1 MTVLKPNILSW
12 AWAVLVLLNP
22 VEVEVFSLAKALP
35 IKAGYVDCCL
45 QIKAMQTIPW
55 KPQLWHSL
63 TTGNVC
69 QVTQVS
75 VPPVWFHS
83 YFTPGLWFPDY
94 PYCSCAAFGSNNFGQ
109 LFLSKRK
116 CWHSWQT
123 SQLQADHTGC
133 VPPRL
138 ELLLYAT
145 VIQHS
150 PRKPS
155 SLSSPLQTLRPC
167 RTCDTPSCPQV
178 RKHSPSRQKSCYWYL
193 GIYVTSPD
201 KL

>member
-1 MTVLKPNILSW
+1 M
-12 AWAVLVLLNP
+12 
-22 VEVEVFSLAKALP
+22 
-35 IKAGYVDCCL
+35 YVDCSL

-55 KPQLWHSL
+55 KPQLQHSL

-75 VPPVWFHS
+75 TLPVWFHS
-83 YFTPGLWFPDY
+83 YFTPGCWFPDY
-94 PYCSCAAFGSNNFGQ
+94 PYCSRAAFGSNNFGR

-123 SQLQADHTGC
+123 SQLQANHIGC

-145 VIQHS
+145 AIQHS

-167 RTCDTPSCPQV
+167 RTRDAPPCPQENTALADRNLV
-178 RKHSPSRQKSCYWYL
+178 
-193 GIYVTSPD
+193 ID
-201 KL
+201 I